1 MSDYCTLAQL
11 KAALRITDEVDDTQL
26 ELAIDSAS
34 RFVDQHCERS
44 FPVASGT
51 ATRDYVP
58 SGRYAPLDI
67 DDATSIVE
75 VRIDDDLDGTFAD
88 VLASID
94 YQPEPVNG
102 LVGGQAWPYTTL
114 RPFEDGY
121 WPLDYHG
128 HRATVR
134 VKATYGWPAVP
145 DAVRQATVLQA
156 SRLFSRYDSP
166 LGVAGWGDM
175 GVMRV
180 SYRVDPDVAML
191 LAPYRRVR
199 TV

>member
-1 MSDYCTLAQL
+1 MSDYCTLSQL
-11 KAALRITDEVDDTQL
+11 KAALRITDGVDDTQL

-34 RFVDQHCERS
+34 RFIDQHCERT
-44 FPVASGT
+44 FAVAAGT

-58 SGRYAPLDI
+58 ASAYAPLDI

-75 VRIDDDLDGTFAD
+75 VRIDDDLEGTFAE
-88 VLASID
+88 VLTALD
-94 YQPEPVNG
+94 YQAEPVNG
-102 LVGGQAWPYTTL
+102 RVGGQLWPYTAL

-121 WPLDYHG
+121 WPVEYG
-128 HRATVR
+128 RATVR
-134 VKATYGWPAVP
+134 VTATYGWPAVP
-145 DAVRQATVLQA
+145 DAVRQACILQA
-156 SRLFSRYDSP
+156 SRLFTRYDSP

-191 LAPYRRVR
+191 LAPYRRLR

>member
-1 MSDYCTLAQL
+1 MSDYCTLQQL
-11 KAALRITDEVDDTQL
+11 KAALRITDGVDDTQL

-34 RFVDQHCERS
+34 RFIDQHCERA
-44 FPVASGT
+44 FTVAAGT
-51 ATRDYVP
+51 STRDYVP
-58 SGRYAPLDI
+58 ASPYGPLDI
-67 DDATSIVE
+67 DDATAIIE
-75 VRIDDDLDGTFAD
+75 VKIDDDLDGGFGET
-88 VLASID
+88 LAAID
-94 YQPEPVNG
+94 WQAEPVNA
-102 LVGGQAWPYTTL
+102 LVGGQVWPYTTL

-121 WPLDYHG
+121 WPIEWG
-128 HRATVR
+128 RATVR

-145 DAVRQATVLQA
+145 DAVRQACIMQA
-156 SRLFSRYDSP
+156 ARLFTRYDSP

>member
-11 KAALRITDEVDDTQL
+11 KAALRITDAVDDAQL

-34 RFVDQHCERS
+34 RFVDQFCERS
-44 FPVASGT
+44 FTAASGT
-51 ATRDYVP
+51 SVRDYVP
-58 SGRYAPLDI
+58 SGRYEPLEI
-67 DDATSIVE
+67 DDATSIVQ
-75 VRIDDDLDGTFAD
+75 VRIDDDLDGTFAE
-88 VLASID
+88 VLSAID
-94 YQPEPVNG
+94 YQAEPVNG
-102 LVGGQAWPYTTL
+102 RVAGQVWPYTTL

-121 WPLDYHG
+121 WPLDYYG
-128 HRATVR
+128 RRATVR
-134 VKATYGWPAVP
+134 VSATFGWPAIP

-156 SRLFSRYDSP
+156 SRLFTRYDSP

-191 LAPYRRVR
+191 LAPYRRLR
-199 TV
+199 AA